1 MVTWQPQSGV
11 RIAAVVVPW
20 QGGTVLAGRSLAQ
33 VEIREDNAL
42 LIVLAAWLA
51 MLVAL
56 TLASLAAAWLWPADR
71 EI

>member
-1 MVTWQPQSGV
+1 
-11 RIAAVVVPW
+11 
-20 QGGTVLAGRSLAQ
+20 